1 GAMPE
6 ALFALDAREGYVFG
20 KKLEGPLLTPSED
33 LGHHGSLPASPR
45 MKTGFLMVGP
55 RVRKGVVVPY
65 MRQIDIAP
73 TIALWAGWDL
83 PQADGLALRGLFE
96 END

>member
-1 GAMPE
+1 
-6 ALFALDAREGYVFG
+6 
-20 KKLEGPLLTPSED
+20 
-33 LGHHGSLPASPR
+33 